1 MPARPAVVKPRPE
14 AQKSCLH
21 LVAGAGQ
28 EALDD
33 CVAHSAARDALLLV
47 DAGVLHLLR
56 HATGFVAG
64 SVAGLVAGS
73 GAGAAEVHFLA
84 ADLQAQGL
92 LELARR
98 LKVSVVED
106 TVFCELLAAH
116 DHCLTWT

>member
-1 MPARPAVVKPRPE
+1 MKPRPE
-14 AQKSCLH
+14 ALKRCLH

-33 CVAHSAARDALLLV
+33 CLAHRAARDALLFV

-64 SVAGLVAGS
+64 SVSGS
-73 GAGAAEVHFLA
+73 GAGVAEVHFLA

-98 LKVSVVED
+98 LNVSVVGD
-106 TVFCELLAAH
+106 PVFCELLAAH

>member
-1 MPARPAVVKPRPE
+1 VKPRPD
-14 AQKSCLH
+14 ARKSCLH

-33 CVAHSAARDALLLV
+33 CVAHSAARDALLFV

-56 HATGFVAG
+56 HATGFDAG
-64 SVAGLVAGS
+64 SVAGAV
-73 GAGAAEVHFLA
+73 AGAAAVHFLA

-98 LKVSVVED
+98 LQVSVVED
-106 TVFCELLAAH
+106 PVFCELLVAH

>member
-1 MPARPAVVKPRPE
+1 MKPRPE
-14 AQKSCLH
+14 ELKRCLH
-21 LVAGAGQ
+21 LVAGADQ

-33 CVAHSAARDALLLV
+33 CVAHSAARDALLFV

-56 HATGFVAG
+56 HATGIVVDSVAG
-64 SVAGLVAGS
+64 SVAGSVVGF
-73 GAGAAEVHFLA
+73 GAGAAAVHFLA

-98 LKVSVVED
+98 LNVSVVGD
-106 TVFCELLAAH
+106 PVFCELLAAH

>member
-1 MPARPAVVKPRPE
+1 MKPRPE

-33 CVAHSAARDALLLV
+33 CVAHSAARDALLFV

-56 HATGFVAG
+56 HATGAG
-64 SVAGLVAGS
+64 SVAGSVAGS

-98 LKVSVVED
+98 LELSVVED

>member
-1 MPARPAVVKPRPE
+1 MKPRPE

-33 CVAHSAARDALLLV
+33 CMAHSDARDALLFV

-56 HATGFVAG
+56 HATDSFATP
-64 SVAGLVAGS
+64 A
-73 GAGAAEVHFLA
+73 AGAAEAHFLA
-84 ADLQAQGL
+84 ADLQARGL

-98 LKVSVVED
+98 LEFSVVED
-106 TVFCELLAAH
+106 MAFCELLAAH